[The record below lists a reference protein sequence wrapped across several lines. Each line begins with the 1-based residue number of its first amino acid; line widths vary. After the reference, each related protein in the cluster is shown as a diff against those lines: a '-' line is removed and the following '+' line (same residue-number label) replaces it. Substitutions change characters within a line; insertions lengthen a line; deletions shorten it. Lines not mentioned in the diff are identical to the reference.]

1 MLTVKTKFFN
11 YGDTEISYLKN
22 TDNILGAAIDSIGR
36 VERTVIPDL
45 FAALVFAIIGQLI
58 SAKASHTIWER
69 MQNWLGEITPSNV
82 AAQSID
88 DIQACGMTMK
98 KASYIKN
105 AAMNVVSG
113 KLDLNGL
120 YTLSDDEVITKLS
133 SLDGVGKWTAE
144 MLLLNSM
151 ERPDIV
157 SYSDIA
163 IRRGMCKL
171 YGLSEISRS
180 QFDIYKARYSP
191 YGSVASIYLWQYSF
205 R

>member
-1 MLTVKTKFFN
+1 MLTVKTKFFD
-11 YGDTEISYLKN
+11 YGDTEISYLKD
-22 TDNILGAAIDSIGR
+22 TDNILGAAIKSLGR

-69 MQNWLGEITPSNV
+69 MQNRLGEITPSNIIT
-82 AAQSID
+82 QSID

-98 KASYIKN
+98 KANYIKN
-105 AAMNVVSG
+105 AAINVLDG
-113 KLDLNGL
+113 KFDLNGL
-120 YTLSDDEVITKLS
+120 YALSDDQVIKQLS

-157 SYSDIA
+157 SYGDIA

-171 YGLSEISRS
+171 YGFSEISKG

>member
-1 MLTVKTKFFN
+1 
-11 YGDTEISYLKN
+11 
-22 TDNILGAAIDSIGR
+22 
-36 VERTVIPDL
+36 
-45 FAALVFAIIGQLI
+45 
-58 SAKASHTIWER
+58 
-69 MQNWLGEITPSNV
+69 MQNRLGEITPSNV
-82 AAQSID
+82 VVQSID
-88 DIQACGMTMK
+88 DIQACGITMK
-98 KASYIKN
+98 KANYIKN
-105 AAMNVVSG
+105 AAIDVTSG
-113 KLDLNGL
+113 KFDLNGL
-120 YTLSDDEVITKLS
+120 YALSDYQVIKQLS
-133 SLDGVGKWTAE
+133 ALNGVGKWTAE

-157 SYSDIA
+157 SYGDIA

>member
-1 MLTVKTKFFN
+1 MVTVKTKFFD

-22 TDNILGAAIDSIGR
+22 KDKILGATIDSLGR

-45 FAALVFAIIGQLI
+45 FAALVFTIIGQLI
-58 SAKASHTIWER
+58 SAKASQTVWER
-69 MQNWLGEITPSNV
+69 MQNRVGEITPSNV

-98 KASYIKN
+98 KANYIKN
-105 AAMNVVSG
+105 AAINVMSG
-113 KLDLNGL
+113 SFDLNRL
-120 YTLSDDEVITKLS
+120 YALSDGQVIKKLS

-151 ERPDIV
+151 ERSDIV
-157 SYSDIA
+157 SYGDIA
-163 IRRGMCKL
+163 IRRGMCRL
-171 YGLSEISRS
+171 YGLSEISKG